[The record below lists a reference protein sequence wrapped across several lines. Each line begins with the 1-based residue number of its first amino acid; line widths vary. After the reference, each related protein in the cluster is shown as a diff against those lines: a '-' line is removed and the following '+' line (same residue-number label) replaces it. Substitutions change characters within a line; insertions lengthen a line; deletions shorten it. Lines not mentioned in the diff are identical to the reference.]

1 MTTGGGPLG
10 RAVLELETDASGVDR
25 GLDRT
30 ERNATQRLRTI
41 GKRMSLAV
49 TGPILGIGAAV
60 FKATETIDEAMAT
73 IQTGTGAT
81 GEALEQLEDDFKA
94 VFGSVPAD
102 AQTVA
107 SAIADLNTTLGLTG
121 EPLQEAARTALE
133 LADAMGTDT
142 ATLINNTARSMQVF
156 GKESEQVAPIMD
168 KLFVASQDTGIGI
181 DALTSNLQAYGPVLK
196 NAGFSMDE
204 SIALFGQLHES
215 GVDASRVFPGINAF
229 LRKAADE
236 AFPDYSK
243 SIQEA
248 TEALEDNQEAIA
260 SNEAKQADLQE
271 RINELAEDTLAKHS
285 DALETNREKHED
297 LQERINELAEDTL
310 AKHQHAIDG
319 NRSAYERLQER
330 MEDLRANTLEK
341 HTKALERNREKHEET
356 QERIEELAERGIEK
370 YSRAVEDNETRLRKA
385 EQALAIHNAR
395 LAEQGEEVKE
405 STRLAN
411 EFKSAELAETIAEL
425 TAEQERLAKATP
437 EVTRQQQKLIDGLVD
452 LDTEFEAL
460 SKSGPKVSKQQ
471 KRLSDDIQ
479 DLDDALADLNETGPE
494 VTRQQKKL
502 AEAAAELDS
511 EFALLNETGPE
522 VTRQQKK
529 LAEAAA
535 ELDSEFALL
544 NETGPEVTHQQKK
557 LQEQTAD
564 LDAELVTLNEDT
576 ATHNATLVD
585 LQEKQ
590 ADTTAAIAETG
601 GVTEEFLNKALKD
614 AIANT
619 TDLDTATENFGAE
632 GAQRLLVAAQ
642 NGAFELE
649 NLTTKMNDS
658 ERAVLDNADATRTNT
673 ERMQMMKNQA
683 IETAGRFGDLP
694 GPIQAVTA
702 GLAGTLAAI
711 GPMLIALPAMT
722 GMFKGLRSALSLAR
736 LKMILMKA
744 ITKGY
749 TAVQWL
755 LNAAMSA
762 NPIGLLVLAI
772 GGLIT
777 AGVLLWKNWDTV
789 KEKAIA
795 IWNSIK
801 DFFIELWNKIKGIFQ
816 NNWDKILLIIFPIA
830 GLAVLIVKNW
840 GKIKEKV
847 SEILGAVFGFF
858 GDLWA
863 NITGWFTDN
872 PLTGL
877 FLKSWDKVKETVS
890 EILGAVFGFFG
901 DLWTNITGWFMDNPL
916 TSLIE
921 EHWGKIVGVVD
932 TIWDDVYS
940 TVTGW
945 IDAIVEFVKEL
956 PGRILE
962 IIQEIPSMV
971 GNVIK
976 DIPVIGDAV
985 GAVGGVVGG
994 VKGFLGLEHG
1004 GIVDQPTLAMLGE
1017 SGPEAVIPLPNAG
1030 MVGNGTTIIV
1040 EGPIYGFD
1048 DFAAKVQEAT
1058 LLGARRGR
1066 QDLLR

>member
-1 MTTGGGPLG
+1 MTTGGGILG

-25 GLDRT
+25 GLNRT
-30 ERNATQRLRTI
+30 ERNATQRLRGI

-156 GKESEQVAPIMD
+156 GEESEQVAPIMD

-285 DALETNREKHED
+285 DALETNREKHGD
-297 LQERINELAEDTL
+297 LQERIEELAEDTL
-310 AKHQHAIDG
+310 AKHSDAIDD
-319 NRSAYERLQER
+319 NRTAYERLQER
-330 MEDLRANTLEK
+330 MEDLRANALEK

-411 EFKSAELAETIAEL
+411 EFKSAELAETIAAL

-437 EVTRQQQKLIDGLVD
+437 EVTRQQQKLIDGLAD
-452 LDTEFEAL
+452 LDTEFKAL

-479 DLDDALADLNETGPE
+479 DLDDALADLNEQGPE
-494 VTRQQKKL
+494 TTRQQKKL
-502 AEAAAELDS
+502 AKAAAELDS
-511 EFALLNETGPE
+511 EFALLNKTGPK
-522 VTRQQKK
+522 VTKQQKK
-529 LAEAAA
+529 LA
-535 ELDSEFALL
+535 
-544 NETGPEVTHQQKK
+544 
-557 LQEQTAD
+557 EQTAD

-614 AIANT
+614 AIVNT

-673 ERMQMMKNQA
+673 ERMQMMKNEA

-694 GPIQAVTA
+694 GPIQGVTA

-762 NPIGLLVLAI
+762 NPIGLLVGAI
-772 GGLIT
+772 IGLI
-777 AGVLLWKNWDTV
+777 AVGVLLWKNWDKV
-789 KEKAIA
+789 KEKTIA

-801 DFFIELWNKIKGIFQ
+801 DFFIRIWGWIVGIFRDHWQ
-816 NNWDKILLIIFPIA
+816 TILGILLLLVAPGL
-830 GLAVLIVKNW
+830 GLALLIWKHW
-840 GKIKEKV
+840 GAITGVV
-847 SEILGAVFGFF
+847 SDILDAVFGFF
-858 GDLWA
+858 GDLWT

-901 DLWTNITGWFMDNPL
+901 DLWTNITGWFTDNPL

-921 EHWGKIVGVVD
+921 EHWGKIVGVVAG
-932 TIWDDVYS
+932 IWEGARQAVKGAINGIIEILNTFIRFWNGIEIKVPEVKIPPFGP
-940 TVTGW
+940 TVGGFS
-945 IDAIVEFVKEL
+945 IGVPDIK
-956 PGRILE
+956 
-962 IIQEIPSMV
+962 EIPTL
-971 GNVIK
+971 
-976 DIPVIGDAV
+976 DV
-985 GAVGGVVGG
+985 GA
-994 VKGFLGLEHG
+994 
-1004 GIVDQPTLAMLGE
+1004 IIDSPTLAMLAANNR
-1017 SGPEAVIPLPNAG
+1017 PEAVIPLSKLEG

-1066 QDLLR
+1066 QDLL